1 MKKFIFS
8 LILIIGSFMILNQN
22 VNAEEYNVTLSGM
35 QNNFNNNVV
44 GWYTTFTRKGV
55 FYTDTFST
63 TTTNSVQFYFDS
75 FSNANP
81 NVSYGLVSG
90 LVYFNNGGNDIV
102 KPYQLVAVR
111 LNSGNDRYNSCTFS
125 RYTDNIEIY
134 QDLSTST
141 NVPMND
147 VYNFTCYMN
156 TNINYNNIELVINQ
170 DYATSDNNYVQKSCR
185 YGISTK
191 LTIDY
196 FFNDNSN
203 VVSAINNNTQVQQDV
218 KNNTKE
224 TNDLIKNDNVDGA
237 SSSANTWNSK
247 NASNG
252 VITQLLT
259 LPITL
264 LNAIVI
270 GIQTSCSSFNLGNL
284 FGTDIVF
291 PCINLS
297 NLIGSTLFTTI
308 DLLISGFMIYNISKK
323 LIKIFNDFTNL
334 KSNQIDE
341 IYGGGSN

>member
-1 MKKFIFS
+1 MIKKNYASTIIIF
-8 LILIIGSFMILNQN
+8 LIMFFVGVVK
-22 VNAEEYNVTLSGM
+22 VNAEEYNLTLNGSQNNWNYSAAGWNTSFNN
-35 QNNFNNNVV
+35 QNNFKTVT
-44 GWYTTFTRKGV
+44 Y
-55 FYTDTFST
+55 ST
-63 TTTNSVQFYFDS
+63 NGTNSVQFYFDS

-90 LVYFNNGGNDIV
+90 LVYFNNGGNDIAD
-102 KPYQLVAVR
+102 PYQLVKIT
-111 LNSGNDRYNSCTFS
+111 LNSGNNRYNSCTFN
-125 RYTDNIEIY
+125 RFNNFLTVY
-134 QDLSTST
+134 QDNSASV
-141 NVPMND
+141 NVPMTH
-147 VYNFTCYMN
+147 VYSFSCYMN
-156 TNINYNNIELVINQ
+156 TGVSYNNIELSINQ
-170 DYATSDNNYVQKSCR
+170 DHIATTYIKNIT
-185 YGISTK
+185 YGINTK
-191 LTIDY
+191 ITIDY
-196 FFNDNSN
+196 FFNDNSS

-224 TNDLIKNDNVDGA
+224 TNDLIKNDSVDSA

-264 LNAIVI
+264 LNAIVS
-270 GIQTSCSSFNLGNL
+270 GIQTSCASFNLGNL
-284 FGTDIVF
+284 FGTDIIL
-291 PCINLS
+291 PCISIS

-341 IYGGGSN
+341 IYGGGNN